1 MRCFFHLVNGHD
13 TLLDDTGIEVSD
25 LDVAEAHARTAIGE
39 LPQEN
44 DGAAADW
51 SGWRLDNCLSRGER
65 SPFAAPSG
73 GLPLRFR

>member
-25 LDVAEAHARTAIGE
+25 LEVAKDHARKAIGE
-39 LPQEN
+39 LQQED

-51 SGWRLDNCLSRGER
+51 S
-65 SPFAAPSG
+65 
-73 GLPLRFR
+73 